1 MPEHV
6 ADVDLPRLPTD
17 TPSAACPGTLKKSA
31 RAQPDHWQ
39 PSARSRPLAP
49 SQHRLRIAIAGD
61 FPKGAA
67 SGCSDSTLPCTADKP
82 QRKTQPGLR
91 RAGRRLADLFA
102 STDGLLDDSVCRNIR
117 VAADVKCHQEHER
130 GDGEPRGEA
139 TVSRSSSDIRG
150 DDKGKSPASRH
161 ICRAT
166 IRRLKG

>member
-1 MPEHV
+1 VGVRTVH
-6 ADVDLPRLPTD
+6 
-17 TPSAACPGTLKKSA
+17 S
-31 RAQPDHWQ
+31 
-39 PSARSRPLAP
+39 LAP
-49 SQHRLRIAIAGD
+49 PTSR
-61 FPKGAA
+61 KE
-67 SGCSDSTLPCTADKP
+67 KP
-82 QRKTQPGLR
+82 SPLR